1 MALFLATASLT
12 FNLPSALRA
21 PATPLHARR
30 SATPLAYV
38 GQDEEAGVILWNRTP
53 GGMKFKETSKGSGE
67 EVAEGSEEV
76 VTIAYTAK
84 VMNTDNV
91 FERRTS
97 ENPLTLALNDREQAI
112 FREAVA
118 GMAVGG
124 TRRMLLPPDSSFAVE
139 GSENTVEFE
148 IELLDVVEGPKAAF
162 VRFGGFRGL
171 FRLAIV
177 LSFVPDL
184 IHLVQGTPGDAA
196 TLAQAGDAAAAAASA
211 APEIYNRWVGDL
223 SAIGL

>member
-1 MALFLATASLT
+1 M
-12 FNLPSALRA
+12 
-21 PATPLHARR
+21 
-30 SATPLAYV
+30 
-38 GQDEEAGVILWNRTP
+38 ILWNRTP

-91 FERRTS
+91 FERRTR

-124 TRRMLLPPDSSFAVE
+124 TRGACCCAGLRVRRRGQREHGGVRDRAARRRGGPGGLRPLRRLPRPLPPRDRAQLRARPHPPRA
-139 GSENTVEFE
+139 G
-148 IELLDVVEGPKAAF
+148 D
-162 VRFGGFRGL
+162 
-171 FRLAIV
+171 
-177 LSFVPDL
+177 
-184 IHLVQGTPGDAA
+184 PGDAA

-211 APEIYNRWVGDL
+211 APEMYNRWVGDL